1 MKVAVCGRGDMEE
14 LLGEGKVENGLL
26 FVQRL
31 LQSGHKLKEWSLK
44 INKKDHMKIISVVVL
59 SVRAN
64 NMRVMECE
72 QVLVEVGKLE
82 DSM

>member
-1 MKVAVCGRGDMEE
+1 
-14 LLGEGKVENGLL
+14 
-26 FVQRL
+26 
-31 LQSGHKLKEWSLK
+31 
-44 INKKDHMKIISVVVL
+44 MKIISVVVL

-72 QVLVEVGKLE
+72 QVLVEVGELE